1 MDDATTP
8 NAAGSYRVLA
18 RKYRPS
24 TFADLIGQDAM
35 VRTIS
40 NAFESGRIPQ
50 AWVLTGVRGVGKTTT
65 ARILARA
72 LNYELPDGSI
82 TGPTI
87 DMPTLGVHCQAIMES
102 RHLDVIEM
110 DAASHNGV
118 EDVRAINEAIRYAPV
133 SARYKVYILDEVHM
147 LSGAAFNALLK
158 TLEEPPAHAKFVFAT
173 TEIRKVPITVLSRCQ
188 RFDLRRVD
196 AALLVKHLQ
205 GIAEKE
211 AITTEPEALG
221 LIARAAEGSVR
232 DALSLLDQ
240 AIAHAAGPV
249 RAEDVR
255 GMLGLADRTKII
267 DLFEALMRADL
278 PRALQEVREQYDAGA
293 DPAMVLGD
301 LAEFTHFVTR
311 VKIVPAL
318 ADDVSL
324 TEAERTRGRVFAAKL
339 SMRVLART
347 WQMLLKGI
355 EEVAAAGR
363 PLAAAEMVLVR
374 IAYAADLPTPDEVIR
389 SLGDGARGNG
399 ASAAAPGGPPSPQTE
414 MSARA
419 EAPRAPDMPRGGP
432 RAALATA
439 PAELPATRAGG
450 ARRRGQCRRAG
461 AAKLRGARRARR
473 RKARPRAQERARAR
487 RAAGA
492 VRGRPARIQSRTE
505 RAEVAHWRAVE
516 KTCRLDR
523 AALDGD
529 RVRRARPAEPLYA
542 SADAQSRA
550 ERRRARRPVGA
561 GGADPISRR
570 RDRRCANAGRHGR
583 GGGCRSRR
591 GGGDPRTRNDDDER
605 QPLPASCA
613 RRPPPLAGEESA
625 QRAGDNAKAGQ
636 ERHGARPNVEVIP
649 IARISVSDG
658 EHPTKDQA
666 RANGT
671 APQKQ
676 ADRYRGNSK
685 RRSNKNK
692 ETEKWLGGPV
702 DGLAC
707 FFLALFSSPIFLV
720 PGFPAFGC
728 CGRDAYPNHV
738 VPLDVWMRFDHA
750 HAVMDQQRKKDR
762 DAHRHYELTRQ
773 DHRICPNDLRIL
785 SYKIKGCNI

>member
-1 MDDATTP
+1 MSDADTFGLDLAP
-8 NAAGSYRVLA
+8 SAAAAPVSGGYRVLA

-35 VRTIS
+35 VRTLS
-40 NAFESGRIPQ
+40 NAFETGRIPQ
-50 AWVLTGVRGVGKTTT
+50 AWVLTGVRGVGKTTS

-72 LNYELPDGSI
+72 LNYELPDGSV

-87 DMPTLGVHCQAIMES
+87 SMPVLGVHCQAIMES

-211 AITTEPEALG
+211 AITAEPEALG
-221 LIARAAEGSVR
+221 QIARAAEGSVR

-278 PRALQEVREQYDAGA
+278 ARALAELRQQYDAGA
-293 DPAMVLGD
+293 DPAMGRSD
-301 LAEFTHFVTR
+301 LAEGTHFVTR

-324 TEAERTRGRVFAAKL
+324 TEAERTRGRAFAIKL

-355 EEVAAAGR
+355 GEVEAAGR
-363 PLAAAEMVLVR
+363 PIDAAEMVLVR

-389 SLGDGARGNG
+389 SLDEAQRGNG
-399 ASAAAPGGPPSPQTE
+399 AGAPAAS
-414 MSARA
+414 
-419 EAPRAPDMPRGGP
+419 APRA
-432 RAALATA
+432 
-439 PAELPATRAGG
+439 E
-450 ARRRGQCRRAG
+450 
-461 AAKLRGARRARR
+461 
-473 RKARPRAQERARAR
+473 
-487 RAAGA
+487 
-492 VRGRPARIQSRTE
+492 SR
-505 RAEVAHWRAVE
+505 
-516 KTCRLDR
+516 
-523 AALDGD
+523 
-529 RVRRARPAEPLYA
+529 
-542 SADAQSRA
+542 
-550 ERRRARRPVGA
+550 
-561 GGADPISRR
+561 
-570 RDRRCANAGRHGR
+570 
-583 GGGCRSRR
+583 
-591 GGGDPRTRNDDDER
+591 
-605 QPLPASCA
+605 
-613 RRPPPLAGEESA
+613 
-625 QRAGDNAKAGQ
+625 
-636 ERHGARPNVEVIP
+636 
-649 IARISVSDG
+649 
-658 EHPTKDQA
+658 
-666 RANGT
+666 
-671 APQKQ
+671 
-676 ADRYRGNSK
+676 
-685 RRSNKNK
+685 
-692 ETEKWLGGPV
+692 
-702 DGLAC
+702 
-707 FFLALFSSPIFLV
+707 
-720 PGFPAFGC
+720 
-728 CGRDAYPNHV
+728 
-738 VPLDVWMRFDHA
+738 
-750 HAVMDQQRKKDR
+750 
-762 DAHRHYELTRQ
+762 
-773 DHRICPNDLRIL
+773 
-785 SYKIKGCNI
+785 